1 MRTMDLSPLY
11 RASVGFDRLFKTLDA
26 ASRVDESAFS
36 YPPYNIEKVSE
47 DSYRI
52 VMAVAGFGEGDLDIT
67 AKENSLVISGK
78 KEKAE
83 DETATLDEEHKV
95 TVCHIPPG
103 NPANRHEIS
112 VDADSLESHL
122 AHGDIEGECPDA
134 EQGDVPS
141 KQEQAAEQ
149 KAARDEA
156 FCERKGNDHPRCRE
170 D

>member
-36 YPPYNIEKVSE
+36 YPPYNIEKVNE

-83 DETATLDEEHKV
+83 DETATFLHRGIATRAFERRFDLADHIKV
-95 TVCHIPPG
+95 SGAKLENGLLSIELVREIPEAMKPRTIAING
-103 NPANRHEIS
+103 GAK
-112 VDADSLESHL
+112 VLEN
-122 AHGDIEGECPDA
+122 E
-134 EQGDVPS
+134 
-141 KQEQAAEQ
+141 AA
-149 KAARDEA
+149 
-156 FCERKGNDHPRCRE
+156 
-170 D
+170 

>member
-83 DETATLDEEHKV
+83 DETATFLHRGIATRAFERRFDLADHIKV
-95 TVCHIPPG
+95 SGAKLENGLLSIELVREIPEAMKPRTIAING
-103 NPANRHEIS
+103 GAK
-112 VDADSLESHL
+112 VLEN
-122 AHGDIEGECPDA
+122 E
-134 EQGDVPS
+134 
-141 KQEQAAEQ
+141 AA
-149 KAARDEA
+149 
-156 FCERKGNDHPRCRE
+156 
-170 D
+170 